1 MSDGV
6 GLVGLGS
13 RVCSV
18 RMGMGG
24 NPSDPHVKLT
34 CNWIFGYGYYFLYL
48 FYKYPWI
55 LDATRIRICG

>member
-13 RVCSV
+13 WVCSV
-18 RMGMGG
+18 RMGMGMGG

-34 CNWIFGYGYYFLYL
+34 CNWIFGYV
-48 FYKYPWI
+48 
-55 LDATRIRICG
+55 